1 MDTTDM
7 VEPVQD
13 VQDVQENMDKH
24 KRYYILHREEA
35 NARRLIRYH
44 NNPKVIA
51 KKEERERKKA
61 EKEAQKELEKEAK
74 LLEKARKHE
83 ELIQLA
89 LATKKKMEA
98 NPNPPVEEK

>member
-13 VQDVQENMDKH
+13 VQVEQENMDKH

-51 KKEERERKKA
+51 KKEEREHKRG
-61 EKEAQKELEKEAK
+61 ERELEKELKKQAM
-74 LLEKARKHE
+74 LLERVIKREEARQH
-83 ELIQLA
+83 A
-89 LATKKKMEA
+89 LATKKKIH
-98 NPNPPVEEK
+98 PDEEKINENV

>member
-1 MDTTDM
+1 MDATDM
-7 VEPVQD
+7 VDPAKGVQEE
-13 VQDVQENMDKH
+13 QENMDKH

>member
-7 VEPVQD
+7 VEP

-51 KKEERERKKA
+51 KKEEREHKRG
-61 EKEAQKELEKEAK
+61 ERELEKELKKQAM
-74 LLEKARKHE
+74 LLERVIKREEARQH
-83 ELIQLA
+83 A
-89 LATKKKMEA
+89 LATKKKIH
-98 NPNPPVEEK
+98 PDEEKINENV

>member
-7 VEPVQD
+7 VEP

-51 KKEERERKKA
+51 KNIMISLDGVMILFRR
-61 EKEAQKELEKEAK
+61 
-74 LLEKARKHE
+74 RNYTRRFWRIRRGIRHRRHFRR
-83 ELIQLA
+83 IW
-89 LATKKKMEA
+89 
-98 NPNPPVEEK
+98 